1 MGFPKLPTV
10 GDYKIQI
17 GPKMS
22 TDDQLDGAGRTGG
35 KRDKNIREAATPS
48 DERNIDPRTVQ
59 QQHDEKILQ
68 DAAKMKIG
76 EDGHANEIKGI
87 ADQNAK
93 LIRQSLEKQLKK

>member
-10 GDYKIQI
+10 GGYKVQI
-17 GPKMS
+17 SPKMS

-35 KRDKNIREAATPS
+35 KRDKNIREAATPTS
-48 DERNIDPRTVQ
+48 ERNVDPRTVKQ
-59 QQHDEKILQ
+59 EHDEKILQ

-76 EDGHANEIKGI
+76 EDQHASEIKTV

-93 LIRQSLEKQLKK
+93 LLRQMLEKQLKK